1 MRPRLLP
8 ELLLS
13 LALLVITTTAQAD
26 PIRLRV
32 TGEASH
38 VDSSEPAYRE
48 IHEIG
53 TTRHSVQYLGQDGR
67 LLASKQIHYAQG
79 YNTPLYELVDQRFGR
94 RTGSRWQDGQFLVFR
109 QQDGHAPH
117 QHTLAP
123 AADLVID
130 AGFDHFIRQ
139 HWDRLLAGDTVPF
152 AFAVADPLVTLDMA
166 MRAVPAIESAIA
178 EQRDDY
184 RYFVASSRNR
194 LIGWAI
200 PDIHVAYDAQEKLL
214 RRYQGLSNITD
225 ADDKRQTVLIRYTYD
240 TMPQFAQGEKNNE
253 PADHTR

>member
-13 LALLVITTTAQAD
+13 LALLVMATAAQAD
-26 PIRLRV
+26 AIRLRV

-38 VDSSEPAYRE
+38 VGSGEPAYRE

-53 TTRHSVQYLGQDGR
+53 NTRHTVQYLDQDGH
-67 LLASKQIHYAQG
+67 LLASKQLDYAQG
-79 YNTPLYELVDQRFGR
+79 YNTPLYELVDQRFNR
-94 RTGSRWQDGQFLVFR
+94 RTGSRWQDGQFIVYR
-109 QQDGHAPH
+109 QQG
-117 QHTLAP
+117 QHTPQQHKLAP

-130 AGFDHFIRQ
+130 AGFDHFIREQ
-139 HWDRLLAGDTVPF
+139 WQRLLDGEAVPF
-152 AFAVADPLVTLDMA
+152 SFAVADPLVTLDMA
-166 MRAVPAIESAIA
+166 MRAVPAGESAIA

-200 PDIHVAYDAQEKLL
+200 PDIHVAYDAEQKLL
-214 RRYQGLSNITD
+214 RSYQGLSNITD
-225 ADDKRQTVLIRYTYD
+225 ARDKRQTVLIRYTYD
-240 TMPQFAQGEKNNE
+240 TMPQFAQGEKK
-253 PADHTR
+253 P